1 MSIRRV
7 IIVLALALPAWL
19 AAAAC
24 APAATT
30 TMQSIFQDDPHL
42 EANPSAVLGQM
53 RMAGATVVKV
63 AMRWNGVAPNPWQY
77 RAPRGFNASDP
88 RSYPGQNW
96 NIFDTV
102 VRDAAADGM
111 AINFDLGG
119 PIPIWATG
127 PRAPR
132 GKHSNWDPSPRA
144 FAQFVRA
151 VGIRYSGHFTPK
163 GQKKPLPR
171 VSNWSVWSEPN
182 LGYSLAPQGV
192 MGHLKI
198 ENSGRMYRNLLNAA
212 WSALHQTGH
221 AHDTIL
227 IGDLGP
233 RGSAFF
239 GIFAAMKPLI
249 FIESLY
255 CVDSRYRPLR
265 GFSAAER
272 GCPTTSAGSRRFRR
286 ANPALFQAT
295 GMADHMWA
303 RWYRPNVDPQH
314 DPNYS
319 GLPDLPHFE
328 RALDAIQ
335 RAYGSHKR
343 FDIYNTEF
351 GYITNPPN
359 ASAPFPSPTTAAY
372 YLNWAEYIS
381 WQSAR
386 IKSFSQFLLQDQTP
400 PSTGPYKFWSAGLF
414 TYTGKPKITYSAWR
428 LPLYLPVTSTKRGHT
443 LEVWGCVRPATY
455 AIADTGQPQQAELEF
470 EPASSSTWSTLA
482 TITLRSKT
490 SCYFDRRVK
499 FPSSGTV
506 RLTWTY
512 PPGDPLLGNF
522 PAPPTSSGTGTTTT
536 TTTTTTT
543 STTPSGGYSDP
554 LSGADNANPATA
566 HSRTVAV
573 TVK

>member
-30 TMQSIFQDDPHL
+30 MQSMFQDDPHL
-42 EANPSAVLGQM
+42 EANPSVVLEQM

-77 RAPRGFNASDP
+77 RAPRRFNASDP
-88 RSYPGQNW
+88 RSYPGRNW
-96 NIFDTV
+96 SIFDTI
-102 VRDAAADGM
+102 VRDATADGI

-119 PIPIWATG
+119 PVPIWATG

-151 VGIRYSGHFTPK
+151 VGIRYSGHFIPK

-198 ENSGRMYRNLLNAA
+198 QNSGRMYRNLVNAA
-212 WSALHQTGH
+212 WGALHQTGH
-221 AHDTIL
+221 GHDTIL

-233 RGSAFF
+233 RGSKFF

-249 FIESLY
+249 FVESLY

-265 GFSAAER
+265 GLSAAER
-272 GCPTTSAGSRRFRR
+272 GCPTTSAGSRHFRA
-286 ANPALFQAT
+286 ANPGLFRAS
-295 GMADHMWA
+295 GMALHLWA
-303 RWYRPNVDPQH
+303 RWYPPNVDPQH
-314 DPNYS
+314 DPNYA
-319 GLPDLPHFE
+319 GLPDLPHFQ
-328 RALDAIQ
+328 RALDAIV
-335 RAYGSHKR
+335 RAYGSHMH
-343 FDIYNTEF
+343 FNFYNTEF
-351 GYITNPPN
+351 GYITDPPN
-359 ASAPFPSPTTAAY
+359 PNVGYPGHPFPSPATAAY

-381 WQSAR
+381 WR
-386 IKSFSQFLLQDQTP
+386 NPRMRSFDQFILQDLAP
-400 PSTGPYKFWSAGLF
+400 PSSGPYQFWSAGLF
-414 TYTGKPKITYSAWR
+414 AYTGKPKITYSAWR
-428 LPLYLPVTSTKRGHT
+428 LPLYLPVTSTKRGHS
-443 LEVWGCVRPATY
+443 LEVWGCVRPATF
-455 AIADTGQPQQAELEF
+455 AIADTGQPQQAELQF

-482 TITLRSKT
+482 TITLTSKT
-490 SCYFDRRVK
+490 NCYFDRRVT
-499 FPSSGTV
+499 FPSSGRV
-506 RLTWTY
+506 RLTWRY
-512 PPGDPLLGNF
+512 PAGDPLLGNF
-522 PAPPTSSGTGTTTT
+522 PPPPSSSGTSTTTT
-536 TTTTTTT
+536 TTTTT
-543 STTPSGGYSDP
+543 PSSGYTDP
-554 LSGADNANPATA
+554 LAGGDNANTATVN
-566 HSRTVAV
+566 SRTVTVAV
-573 TVK
+573 K